1 MALADHLFKLSNAAL
16 QVLFRVRWPIQS
28 VNKIVIRKLP
38 QKTQIDIITV
48 LPGIIVTL
56 LFCAVLRCVT

>member
-1 MALADHLFKLSNAAL
+1 MADPVSQQNRDKETAA
-16 QVLFRVRWPIQS
+16 
-28 VNKIVIRKLP
+28 
-38 QKTQIDIITV
+38 KTQIDIITV